1 MTLIDRWALFSVVCK
16 LHFSLFDVKL
26 MISGESLVKQKTRA
40 IIFII
45 ITLNGE
51 VLCQL
56 VMISSGRFLLI
67 KR

>member
-1 MTLIDRWALFSVVCK
+1 MTLIDRWAQFSVVCK
-16 LHFSLFDVKL
+16 LHFSLIDVKL
-26 MISGESLVKQKTRA
+26 MISGESLVKQKNRA

>member
-1 MTLIDRWALFSVVCK
+1 MTLIDRWALFSVVYK

-26 MISGESLVKQKTRA
+26 MISGESLVKQKNRA